1 MAHFFALG
9 PVNAGE
15 QYGDEGFLGL
25 EFGAKVSH
33 FGGELFDLLVFGVD
47 RISGS
52 KRYAEY

>member
-1 MAHFFALG
+1 VAHFFALG

-15 QYGDEGFLGL
+15 QCGDEGFLGL

-52 KRYAEY
+52 KRYADC